1 MGICC
6 TGKLSKS
13 EYRNDDIRVHYRN
26 SQNNIN
32 KSEPKLTTDTEKT
45 NLNTLI
51 NSLITEYLQINLK
64 FKLSKINLDQLYN
77 ITLQYK
83 NDFTSCEYIIS
94 DLRIPPSVNE
104 PSLQKENFLKKF
116 KHINYTI
123 DQILLLSHAKREAF
137 RKYIH
142 NKIII
147 FVLNEASLEQCQ
159 KYISFFESENYAIEK
174 IIILDSSL
182 IRTEDN
188 SNSNNNNK
196 VNARSEME
204 LLLNYI
210 DDWRLVD
217 HLPMILLSLK
227 YFPHLNLNNYIFI
240 QRFCKKDYSNTSIMK
255 FTPEFLSNPKEKDN
269 HCSNNTIYN
278 QFLNDFHIS
287 IIFKLNKG
295 VFTSIQTKEFKRKS
309 KNSTTNALSCLLIE
323 MNISSFNS
331 NEISQ
336 NKSSIMNIM
345 TKFKNAIIENEQC
358 LLIQVDNE
366 IAIPVLYRFVYLF
379 INKITDIPCNKIN
392 EYLTMNKC
400 VLFSGLNEYYKHNNS
415 ELEQVINTCKD

>member
-26 SQNNIN
+26 SQNNIL
-32 KSEPKLTTDTEKT
+32 KAEPKLTTDTEKT

-94 DLRIPPSVNE
+94 DLRVPSSANE

-123 DQILLLSHAKREAF
+123 DQILLLTQAKREAF
-137 RKYIH
+137 RKYVH

-147 FVLNEASLEQCQ
+147 FILNEASLEQCQ

-182 IRTEDN
+182 ITSEDN
-188 SNSNNNNK
+188 ANGNNNK
-196 VNARSEME
+196 TNARSEME

-240 QRFCKKDYSNTSIMK
+240 QRFCKKDYTNTAIMK
-255 FTPEFLSNPKEKDN
+255 FTPEFLSNSKEKDN

-278 QFLNDFHIS
+278 QFLNDFNIG

-309 KNSTTNALSCLLIE
+309 KHSTTNSLSCLLIE
-323 MNISSFNS
+323 MNINSFNAS
-331 NEISQ
+331 EISQ
-336 NKSSIMNIM
+336 NKSSIMNIL
-345 TKFKNAIIENEQC
+345 TKFKNAIVESEQC

-400 VLFSGLNEYYKHNNS
+400 VLFSGLNEYYKHNSS